1 MKQHFVLLG
10 QHYQNDNRRWQRHGE
25 TGTLTLLL
33 RIQNSDVTVK
43 YHLTVLQKVKES
55 YPMTQQ
61 LHS

>member
-10 QHYQNDNRRWQRHGE
+10 QHYQNDNRCWQRHRE
-25 TGTLTLLL
+25 TRMLTLLL
-33 RIQNSDVTVK
+33 GIQNSDGTVK
-43 YHLTVLQKVKES
+43 YHLTGLQKVKGS